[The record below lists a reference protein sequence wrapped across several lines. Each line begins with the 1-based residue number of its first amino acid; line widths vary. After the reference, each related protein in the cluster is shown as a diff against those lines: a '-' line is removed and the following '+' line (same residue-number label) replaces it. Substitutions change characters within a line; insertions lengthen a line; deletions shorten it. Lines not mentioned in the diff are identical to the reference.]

1 MKRARSRCTR
11 LSQLLAGLAVVNAA
25 SDRDIG
31 GVTADSRRLRPGD
44 LFLAC
49 GGERRHGVDFI
60 PQALA
65 AGAAAVVYEDNGR
78 PPAAVGESEAP
89 LIAVAAR
96 PGLAG
101 EIAARYYGHPAA
113 ALEVIGITGTNGKTS
128 CCHFL
133 AQALEAGAGHCGIIG
148 TLGYGARG
156 ALRPASHTTPD
167 AVTLQALLAE
177 MRDAGLGRVV
187 MEVSSHALAQGRVAA
202 VTFDGALFTNLSHE
216 HLDYHGDLESYG
228 RCKQQLFHGPG
239 LRHAAAVS
247 YTHLRAHETRHDL
260 GLRHAAVNADDPEG
274 RRLLAALPQEVTA
287 AAYGLGPRAR
297 QCAASHFVQ
306 GELLR
311 ADSHGLQLR
320 ITSSWG
326 EGRLHSK
333 LLGRFN
339 ASNLL
344 GTLAMLLLMGIP
356 LDQALRRLRD
366 VQAVPGRMEHFGG
379 GAGKPLVVVDYA
391 HTPAALEAVL
401 AALAGLT
408 AGSLWCVFGCGGERD
423 QDKRPLMG
431 RIAERYAHQV
441 IVTDD
446 NPRHEDPESIVGQIL
461 AGMEQPAAVQVIRER
476 GAAIAHAV
484 QQAAPGDI
492 VLVAGKGHE
501 TYQLVAARSIPFS
514 DRQHVQSLLGEA
526 A

>member
-1 MKRARSRCTR
+1 MNRAHSRCTR
-11 LSQLLAGLAVVNAA
+11 LSQLLAGLAMVDAA
-25 SDRDIG
+25 SDREIG

-65 AGAAAVVYEDNGR
+65 AGAAAVVYEDSGR
-78 PPAAVGESEAP
+78 PPAAAGDSEVP
-89 LIAVAAR
+89 LIAVAVR

-101 EIAARYYGHPAA
+101 EIAARYYRYPATS
-113 ALEVIGITGTNGKTS
+113 LEVLGITGTNGKTS

-133 AQALEAGAGHCGIIG
+133 AQALEADGGRCGVIG
-148 TLGYGARG
+148 TLGYGPRG
-156 ALRPASHTTPD
+156 ALQPASHTTPD
-167 AVTLQALLAE
+167 GVTLQALLAE
-177 MRDAGLGRVV
+177 MRDAGLAQVV

-202 VTFDGALFTNLSHE
+202 VAFDGALFTNLSHE
-216 HLDYHGDLESYG
+216 HLDYHGDLESYA
-228 RCKQQLFHGPG
+228 RCKQQLFHSP
-239 LRHAAAVS
+239 
-247 YTHLRAHETRHDL
+247 

-274 RRLLAALPQEVTA
+274 RRLLAALPRGVTA
-287 AAYGLGPRAR
+287 AAYGLGPQVQ
-297 QCAASHFVQ
+297 QCSASHFVQ

-311 ADSHGLQLR
+311 ADSHGLRLR
-320 ITSSWG
+320 IVSSWG
-326 EGRLHSK
+326 EGRLHSE

-339 ASNLL
+339 AGNLL
-344 GTLAMLLLMGIP
+344 GTLAMLLLMEIP
-356 LDQALRRLRD
+356 LAQALRRLER
-366 VQAVPGRMEHFGG
+366 VHAVPGRMERFGG
-379 GAGKPLVVVDYA
+379 GAGAPLVVVDYA

-401 AALAGLT
+401 ATLAELT

-431 RIAERYAHQV
+431 RIAERHADQV

-446 NPRHEDPESIVGQIL
+446 NPRHEDPAGIVRQIL
-461 AGMEQPAAVQVIRER
+461 AGMERPAAAQVIRER

-484 QQAAPGDI
+484 RQAAPHDI

-501 TYQLVAARSIPFS
+501 TYQLVAERCIPFS